1 MKHCAIYLVILIF
14 FSAGCSTNR
23 PSAIKDGGTIRIK
36 GSDSMLLLVQRLA
49 ERYMSEHPDKI
60 IAVEGGGSGVGVQ
73 SLIKGT
79 SDICAASRP
88 LTPEEVRLIAQK
100 YQSLGVSILCA
111 KDVLSIVVHP
121 SNPVKDL
128 TEQTIKGIFT
138 GTIGDWGELGGRP
151 GPITVYRRESNSGTY
166 LYFEDHV
173 LLGEEYSRASV
184 SVPGAKAMINAV
196 AAESSAIGYST
207 SVYAR
212 GVNSLSV
219 NGAEPTMANVREGRY
234 PISRYLYF
242 YTVNPP
248 EGDVKKFV
256 DWVTGREG
264 QRTVKQNGYVP
275 LYETE

>member
-1 MKHCAIYLVILIF
+1 MKRIAVCLSALII
-14 FSAGCSTNR
+14 FSAGCSSNR
-23 PSAIKDGGTIRIK
+23 QSGEKESGTIRIK

-49 ERYMSEHPDKI
+49 DRYLTEHPDKNI
-60 IAVEGGGSGVGVQ
+60 TVEGGGSGLGVQ

-88 LTPEEVRLIAQK
+88 LTPEDVRMIAQR

-111 KDVLSIVVHP
+111 KDALSIVIHP
-121 SNPVKDL
+121 SNPVRNL
-128 TEQTIKGIFT
+128 TEQQIKGIFT
-138 GTIGDWGELGGRP
+138 GAVTDWSELGGPP
-151 GPITVYRRESNSGTY
+151 GPITVFRRESNSGTY

-173 LLGEEYSRASV
+173 LLGEEYSSNSI
-184 SVPGAKAMINAV
+184 SVPGARAMINAV

-207 SVYAR
+207 SVYAS
-212 GVNSLSV
+212 GVNSVSV
-219 NGAEPTMANVREGRY
+219 NGAEPTMVNVRQGRY

-264 QRTVKQNGYVP
+264 QRTVKENGYVP

>member
-151 GPITVYRRESNSGTY
+151 RDRSPSIAVNRIPAPICILRITFCLEKNILVHPFLYRERK
-166 LYFEDHV
+166 
-173 LLGEEYSRASV
+173 R
-184 SVPGAKAMINAV
+184 
-196 AAESSAIGYST
+196 
-207 SVYAR
+207 
-212 GVNSLSV
+212 
-219 NGAEPTMANVREGRY
+219 
-234 PISRYLYF
+234 
-242 YTVNPP
+242 
-248 EGDVKKFV
+248 
-256 DWVTGREG
+256 
-264 QRTVKQNGYVP
+264 
-275 LYETE
+275 

>member
-1 MKHCAIYLVILIF
+1 MKRIAVCLSALII
-14 FSAGCSTNR
+14 FSAGCSSNR
-23 PSAIKDGGTIRIK
+23 QSGEKESGTIRIK

-49 ERYMSEHPDKI
+49 DRYLTEHPDKNI
-60 IAVEGGGSGVGVQ
+60 TVEGGGSGLGVQ

-88 LTPEEVRLIAQK
+88 LTPEEVRMIAQR

-111 KDVLSIVVHP
+111 KDALSIVIHP
-121 SNPVKDL
+121 SNPVRNL
-128 TEQTIKGIFT
+128 TEQQIKGIFT
-138 GTIGDWGELGGRP
+138 GAVTDWSELGGPP
-151 GPITVYRRESNSGTY
+151 GPITVFRRESNSGTY

-173 LLGEEYSRASV
+173 LLGEEYSSNSI
-184 SVPGAKAMINAV
+184 SVPGARAMINAV

-207 SVYAR
+207 SVYAS
-212 GVNSLSV
+212 GVNSVSV
-219 NGAEPTMANVREGRY
+219 NGAEPTMVNVRQGRY

-264 QRTVKQNGYVP
+264 QRTVKENGYVP